1 MQDLDKLN
9 LKINLIPNG
18 LEKYMSFSI
27 NNKFNFT
34 DSFQFLNSLLDSLV
48 KILVKFDFKY
58 LSQEFDNNLLDL
70 VKQSVWA
77 ILKALKNNYQA
88 KKSFIVC

>member
-58 LSQEFDNNLLDL
+58 LLDL

-77 ILKALKNNYQA
+77 ILKTLKNNYQA
-88 KKSFIVC
+88 KRSFIVC

>member
-27 NNKFNFT
+27 NNKFSFT
-34 DSFQFLNSLLDSLV
+34 DSFQFLSSLLGSLII
-48 KILVKFDFKY
+48 ILVKFDFKY
-58 LSQEFDNNLLDL
+58 LSQEFDKNLLDL

-77 ILKALKNNYQA
+77 ILKTLKNNYQA